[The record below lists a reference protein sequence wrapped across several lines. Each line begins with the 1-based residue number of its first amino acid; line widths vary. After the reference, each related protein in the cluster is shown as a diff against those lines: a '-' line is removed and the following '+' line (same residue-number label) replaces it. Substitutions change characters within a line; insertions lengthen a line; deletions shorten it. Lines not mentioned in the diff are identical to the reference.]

1 MNFKNFITALL
12 LCFFISNSF
21 AQPLISK
28 QNSLNWNLSIMNKN
42 NLYWFSSKKT
52 IKRANEWLTE
62 IEKTQKIGVVSS
74 KTELDEIRDALL
86 LNKKVDSINKQ
97 KIDNQITKLIL
108 SFLKNYQEGN
118 IKFEYDEIS
127 VLRDSVYVTQF
138 LNSISKEPISK
149 ILARLECRDANYLI
163 LKKYLIDSI
172 LEEKSYAQK
181 SIFLAMNYRRFFNV
195 YCNSE
200 YILVNIPTTQAEYF
214 NNDTVVLKMRTVV
227 GTKTNKTP
235 TIASYITSVITF
247 PYWNVPRTIAEKEMI
262 PKLKENEEYLT
273 DNNFE
278 IVDSSGNI
286 VDTVLVW
293 KDYETT
299 YFPFHFRQS
308 TGAENA
314 MGVLKFNL
322 QNPFS
327 IYLHSTNSQSAFDR
341 KNRFLSH
348 GCIRLEKPFDLADA
362 LLRGNIDIK
371 KLKNGKSNSETNSI
385 KLPQKIQTFIIYSPT
400 FVENNKVV
408 FLKDVYGLVK

>member
-12 LCFFISNSF
+12 LCFLISNSF

-181 SIFLAMNYRRFFNV
+181 SIFL
-195 YCNSE
+195 
-200 YILVNIPTTQAEYF
+200 
-214 NNDTVVLKMRTVV
+214 
-227 GTKTNKTP
+227 
-235 TIASYITSVITF
+235 
-247 PYWNVPRTIAEKEMI
+247 
-262 PKLKENEEYLT
+262 
-273 DNNFE
+273 
-278 IVDSSGNI
+278 
-286 VDTVLVW
+286 
-293 KDYETT
+293 
-299 YFPFHFRQS
+299 
-308 TGAENA
+308 
-314 MGVLKFNL
+314 
-322 QNPFS
+322 
-327 IYLHSTNSQSAFDR
+327 
-341 KNRFLSH
+341 
-348 GCIRLEKPFDLADA
+348 
-362 LLRGNIDIK
+362 
-371 KLKNGKSNSETNSI
+371 
-385 KLPQKIQTFIIYSPT
+385 
-400 FVENNKVV
+400 
-408 FLKDVYGLVK
+408 